1 MCECRCFSAY
11 LFKEFGNDRSKVRI
25 SALQMIY
32 QEFTELST
40 NLFCLL
46 FMEFI
51 SLHVRRLRL
60 LRNFHTVLPSRC
72 TSFHFL
78 QSCRRFPDLHSLF
91 SLYYIISGHFDNGYS
106 DWNEVIPHGSFVF
119 HFLIIRDAECL
130 SFASCPSKCLLW
142 RYEVLAQFLIELFLS
157 LIFLILNFGLWLRA
171 GFL

>member
-1 MCECRCFSAY
+1 M
-11 LFKEFGNDRSKVRI
+11 
-25 SALQMIY
+25 QMIY
-32 QEFTELST
+32 QEFTELPT

-72 TSFHFL
+72 TCFHSL
-78 QSCRRFPDLHSLF
+78 QPCRRFPDLHSLF

-142 RYEVLAQFLIELFLS
+142 IYEVLAQFLIELFLS
-157 LIFLILNFGLWLRA
+157 LIFFKKFKLLSVAVCRLPLVVVHGLLVAVAFFVKHGSRCQ
-171 GFL
+171 

>member
-11 LFKEFGNDRSKVRI
+11 LFKEFGNDSSKVRI

-32 QEFTELST
+32 EELTELST
-40 NLFCLL
+40 SLFCRL

-51 SLHVRRLRL
+51 FLTVRRLRL
-60 LRNFHTVLPSRC
+60 LRNFHTVLPSGC
-72 TSFHFL
+72 TSFHSL
-78 QSCRRFPDLHSLF
+78 QPCRRFPDLHSLF

-130 SFASCPSKCLLW
+130 SFASCPSKCLW
-142 RYEVLAQFLIELFLS
+142 KYEVLAQYF
-157 LIFLILNFGLWLRA
+157 
-171 GFL
+171 

>member
-1 MCECRCFSAY
+1 M
-11 LFKEFGNDRSKVRI
+11 
-25 SALQMIY
+25 QMIY
-32 QEFTELST
+32 QEFTELPT

-51 SLHVRRLRL
+51 SLNVRRLCL

-157 LIFLILNFGLWLRA
+157 LIFFNFKLLSLAVCRLPLVVVHGLLVAVAFFVKHGSRCQ
-171 GFL
+171 